1 MNEAL
6 VALIARERSVH
17 GVNPVVIHQ
26 VLFTCKTFLALK
38 AGEGQFALYTLSHF
52 LHQVGFGLR
61 AAFSGVN
68 PEVVHQVLFGL
79 EVNFAFEAG
88 EEEAGC
94 FLSSFMR
101 QALPRF

>member
-17 GVNPVVIHQ
+17 GVNPVVVHQ
-26 VLFTCKTFLALK
+26 VLFTRKTLLTLK
-38 AGEGQFALYTLSHF
+38 AGEGQYAIRSRSHF

-79 EVNFAFEAG
+79 EANFAFEAG
-88 EEEAGC
+88 EEKAGC
-94 FLSSFMR
+94 FLSSLMR